1 MPDIQVQSTLPVRGM
16 CNAAP
21 RRLPCTPR
29 PSLGA
34 RSGGLHHS
42 LHNIRRRV
50 ANYASSLVSSSF
62 ANHYSLHSSFK
73 RIEMKF
79 STASGAIAL
88 SAAAFSQAQ
97 ARDVLYSRHLAKR
110 DVNADENY
118 NITFFHVNDVH
129 AHLDEFSSSGTDC
142 TRPERGCYGG
152 YARIKTVIEEQRPT
166 YNNSLWLNVGDEFQG
181 TLFYSFYKGEKIA
194 ETLNQMNF
202 SAMTLGNHEF
212 DGGDEELGQFLANLT
227 FPVISANI
235 QSQNENINKTVKP
248 YHIFEEQGLALIG
261 VTTDETPSI
270 SNPDET
276 TVFSDVVEAVQ
287 GAIDEIKATTNI
299 TRIAAITHIGY
310 DKDQELAKATKG
322 LQLIMGGHSHTLLG
336 DMEDAEGKYPT
347 IVDNADGDEVFIVT
361 AYRWGEYVGDIE
373 VTYDPQ
379 GKIIAYQGAPIHIT
393 NATKQDDDLQSQIKS
408 WRGPFEEFAAEVLGT
423 SEVEL
428 DQTTCRRQECLL
440 GDFMADAMLAYRKNN
455 TDDVDFAIINA
466 GGIRATI
473 DQGNITRGEVLTSF
487 PFGNSIVQ
495 LEVDGKYLWE
505 VLEGIVT
512 GVNVANGKA
521 VTSFLQVS
529 SGIKIEYNPENN
541 NGTKLVSV
549 TIGDKPLDNSTTY
562 QIVTLDFIAGGGDN
576 FFTPTTDFV
585 SLDTQDEV
593 LTQYILAQSPVN
605 IQLDRRVEAVD
616 RQRNDTAGDNGTA
629 NGTSPSGTGSSSP
642 APTNAAA
649 QLGSGLVGAAIFATI
664 AGLLML

>member
-1 MPDIQVQSTLPVRGM
+1 
-16 CNAAP
+16 
-21 RRLPCTPR
+21 
-29 PSLGA
+29 
-34 RSGGLHHS
+34 
-42 LHNIRRRV
+42 
-50 ANYASSLVSSSF
+50 
-62 ANHYSLHSSFK
+62 
-73 RIEMKF
+73 MKF
-79 STASGAIAL
+79 STTSGAVAL
-88 SAAAFSQAQ
+88 SALAIGQAT
-97 ARDVLYSRHLAKR
+97 AEDVLYSRHHAKR
-110 DVNADENY
+110 QLSAEGNY

-152 YARIKTVIEEQRPT
+152 YARIKTVIEEQRPN

-181 TLFYSFYKGEKIA
+181 TLFYSFYGGEKIA

-212 DGGDEELGQFLANLT
+212 DGGDEELGQFVVNLT
-227 FPVISANI
+227 FPIISANVH
-235 QSQNENINKTVKP
+235 SQNEKLNKTIKP
-248 YHIFEEQGLALIG
+248 YHIFEEHDLALIG
-261 VTTDETPSI
+261 VTTNETPSI

-287 GAIDEIKATTNI
+287 GAIDEIKSTTNI
-299 TRIAAITHIGY
+299 SRIAAITHIGY

-347 IVDNADGDEVFIVT
+347 IIDNADGDEVFIVT
-361 AYRWGEYVGDIE
+361 AYRWGEYIGDIE
-373 VTYDPQ
+373 VTYDAQ
-379 GKIIAYQGAPIHIT
+379 GKIIAYHGAPIHIT
-393 NATKQDDDLQSQIKS
+393 NTTEQDEGLQAQIEA

-428 DQTTCRRQECLL
+428 DQTTCQRRECLL

-473 DQGNITRGEVLTSF
+473 DEGDVTRGEVLTSF

-495 LEVDGKYLWE
+495 IEVDGKYLWE

-512 GVNVANGKA
+512 GVNVANGEE
-521 VTSFLQVS
+521 VTSFFQVS
-529 SGIKIEYNPENN
+529 TGIKVEYNPENN
-541 NGTKLVSV
+541 NGSKLVAV
-549 TIGDKPLDNSTTY
+549 TIGDQPLDNSTKY
-562 QIVTLDFIAGGGDN
+562 QVVTLDFIAGGGDN
-576 FFTPTTDFV
+576 FFNPTTDFV

-593 LTQYILAQSPVN
+593 LTQYIQAQNPIN
-605 IQLDRRVEAVD
+605 IQLDQRIEVVD
-616 RQRNDTAGDNGTA
+616 GQRNATGGGNGTA
-629 NGTSPSGTGSSSP
+629 NSTSPSSTGSPPPEFTS
-642 APTNAAA
+642 AAA
-649 QLGSGLVGAAIFATI
+649 HLGSGIASAIICAI
-664 AGLLML
+664 VAGLFML